1 MDEHSTSY
9 VPFAAFEAA
18 EERADRRDRRHW
30 IGHIVELIII
40 IAMAAAFLLYLNQY
54 DFCGTMDVQQDGHG
68 INIVGDRNGGN
79 YYGTEGFSLEEAD

>member
-1 MDEHSTSY
+1 MDNHSM

-30 IGHIVELIII
+30 IGHIVELAIIVL
-40 IAMAAAFLLYLNQY
+40 MAALFIWYLNQY
-54 DFCGTMDVQQDGHG
+54 DFTGTMEVQQDGKG

-79 YYGTEGFSLEEAD
+79 FYGAEGYGLEEAD